1 MDEVKRA
8 CEGNLKLAGEG
19 IHTRSTMNLLKLH
32 FNDNYRIHYELMISA
47 ERGIIELGL
56 HFEDGPESTTRLLE
70 YFDRYVLEIKDSLG
84 EEFEL
89 ERWTKSWGHAFEVH
103 ALDTLTTA
111 FARRLGLRL
120 AEVIIVLQPILDEAV
135 ATGVASDTPRPG
147 SGRRRFRRR
156 T

>member
-8 CEGNLKLAGEG
+8 CAGRLKLASEDV
-19 IHTRSTMNLLKLH
+19 HTRSTMNLLKLH

-56 HFEDGPESTTRLLE
+56 HFEDGPDSTARLLE
-70 YFDRYVLEIKDSLG
+70 YFDRYVLEIKDKLG

-103 ALDTLTTA
+103 ALETLTPA

-120 AEVIIVLQPILDEAV
+120 AEVITALQPILDDAV
-135 ATGVASDTPRPG
+135 VTGVASDTPRPG
-147 SGRRRFRRR
+147 SGRRRFRR
-156 T
+156 